1 MVKTILVVPAAHYIV
16 SVQVALLAA
25 SAAYLKSDK
34 PESQV
39 RQGARA
45 PIEMVNSLEEVN
57 AEARAMAEAKAG
69 RFAMAEQGGELPEV
83 SARSMGFRGG
93 MPVRGRVTAEAK
105 LREEAG
111 EMSLTSPEDGVAS
124 KSEGEKESA
133 KMGIPE
139 TPVALSEVQ
148 PEEVAFD
155 PVPNGAGYSIT
166 ADSATNFDLK
176 SKTVVFAGNVSL
188 HCNEFTLAADRLVV
202 HMESESGS
210 MSRMVANG
218 SVNVNLTKGT
228 REERY
233 QGFGE
238 EATYDPKGQ
247 NIVFRGWPRILGHGR
262 EHRAASATTKMT
274 LYTNPAKLL
283 TEGRAQTRIIPGEGG
298 SLSGFGPQAAQ

>member
-1 MVKTILVVPAAHYIV
+1 VPATHYIV

-34 PESQV
+34 PEGPN
-39 RQGARA
+39 RQRPNVAA
-45 PIEMVNSLEEVN
+45 EMATSFT
-57 AEARAMAEAKAG
+57 EAKDEATAMAEARGG
-69 RFAMAEQGGELPEV
+69 RFALAEQVGELPEV
-83 SARSMGFRGG
+83 TSRSMGFRGG
-93 MPVRGRVTAEAK
+93 MPVRGRLTSELSAQADE
-105 LREEAG
+105 G
-111 EMSLTSPEDGVAS
+111 EMSLTLPA
-124 KSEGEKESA
+124 EGELSDLPKPST
-133 KMGIPE
+133 KVKKTSIPE
-139 TPVALSEVQ
+139 TPVALSEVL
-148 PEEVAFD
+148 PEEVKFD

-176 SKTVVFAGNVSL
+176 SKTVVFEGSVSL

-218 SVNVNLTKGT
+218 NVDVNLTKGS

-247 NIVFRGWPRILGHGR
+247 SIVFRGWPRILGHGR
-262 EHRAASATTKMT
+262 EHRAAAASTQMT
-274 LYTNPAKLL
+274 LHTNPAKLV
-283 TEGRAQTRIIPGEGG
+283 TQGRAQTRIIPGEGG
-298 SLSGFGPQAAQ
+298 SLSGFGAQAAQ